1 MNGVRV
7 TSSIGDLARDL
18 FTMADE
24 APFELGRTVEADAKE
39 GNRIARAF
47 ASQQHTMGTDIDVPY
62 HESFSAEPR
71 GPHTWEYGP
80 EDDGIPH
87 GGSQA
92 TGYEFGSVNQP
103 PHLDL
108 ARSVDIIG
116 PQFAEDVLETAA
128 SLFWP
133 GGR

>member
-1 MNGVRV
+1 MATIRV
-7 TSSIGDLARDL
+7 QHTIGDLAADCARIANTARPKLAQVVRRD
-18 FTMADE
+18 AE
-24 APFELGRTVEADAKE
+24 E

-62 HESFSAEPR
+62 HASFSAEAR
-71 GPHTWEYGP
+71 GQLSWEYGP
-80 EDDGIPH
+80 EDDGVKH

-92 TGYEFGSVNQP
+92 TGYELGSRNQP

-116 PQFAEDVLETAA
+116 PKFAKDVGDTVDGM
-128 SLFWP
+128 FW
-133 GGR
+133 